1 MGLLKL
7 LVCDVIWLRT
17 LEMCGVSAAITTLMH
32 APLFGAIFAME
43 MVFGCKFVYRLLTFS
58 LVSSLLAFILSNHV
72 LHTHALF
79 PIPQHDIMYQPLEYL
94 LVVLVTVIASIPS
107 GIGLVVIFRNI
118 KSVFSGIPELM
129 QAPIGAMCCAV
140 TAIVMF
146 HYFQISPFHLL
157 SVGEETIFQLFDGH
171 ISDPALTNW
180 PILIAIVVLKIIL
193 TGFTIIAGGSAGLLI
208 PAIFTGAL
216 SANALFLILNSLHV
230 LPDYSGL
237 HHLFM
242 VVGVASSLICVLD
255 LPIATVIFVAEIF
268 GVSYI
273 APAILSITIARVLMR
288 KFRPYLGL

>member
-1 MGLLKL
+1 MIFLTVIIISAFMRSILYQFDWFKDASGDGATEAVIHFQNTYEVEKIDDHFFIRNYSGSPLLSAIKRVIYYDSHDWCGGGVVVLKVHLFLLDKILAMGLLKL
-7 LVCDVIWLRT
+7 L
-17 LEMCGVSAAITTLMH
+17 G
-32 APLFGAIFAME
+32 
-43 MVFGCKFVYRLLTFS
+43 
-58 LVSSLLAFILSNHV
+58 
-72 LHTHALF
+72 
-79 PIPQHDIMYQPLEYL
+79 
-94 LVVLVTVIASIPS
+94 
-107 GIGLVVIFRNI
+107 
-118 KSVFSGIPELM
+118 
-129 QAPIGAMCCAV
+129 
-140 TAIVMF
+140 
-146 HYFQISPFHLL
+146 
-157 SVGEETIFQLFDGH
+157 VGEETIFQLFDGH